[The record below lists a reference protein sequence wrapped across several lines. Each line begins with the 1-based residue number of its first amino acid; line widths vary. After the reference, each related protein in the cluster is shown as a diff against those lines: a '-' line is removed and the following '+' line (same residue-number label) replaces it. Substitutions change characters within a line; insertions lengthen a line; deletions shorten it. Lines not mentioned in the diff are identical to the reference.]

1 MKFQYFTVPRVSGVS
16 EYQVYHTSLS
26 RCGSLFQ
33 LFQSI
38 RCFTVLLNV
47 VSYKCIFL
55 RRRLKVWYRC
65 AACCYHTFI
74 KRIHLYYHAREKY
87 THVGVSQNN
96 GESGQRGCFFCQQRT
111 GDGATADTKSGR
123 GAAPFGLYH

>member
-16 EYQVYHTSLS
+16 GVSHKFESMWLTVSTVSEYQVFHCVAK
-26 RCGSLFQ
+26 CGILQ
-33 LFQSI
+33 
-38 RCFTVLLNV
+38 VH
-47 VSYKCIFL
+47 FL
-55 RRRLKVWYRC
+55 RRRLKGWYRC

-96 GESGQRGCFFCQQRT
+96 GESGQRGC
-111 GDGATADTKSGR
+111 
-123 GAAPFGLYH
+123 